1 MGRNLRGMAAVAR
14 QILVRVLVSASVLVV
29 ASGPVF
35 AQSTPRPVLIFGAAS
50 VTNVLDE
57 LAASFSKREG
67 VEIKTS
73 YAASSV
79 LAKQLEA
86 GAPADIFI
94 SADQEWMD
102 YAAKKAVIKPDSRF
116 NLVANTLVLIAGVN
130 NGAVIDLKPGVDL
143 RLALAGQKLAMA
155 DPNSVPAGR
164 YGKAALMA
172 LGGWDVIASSVAPAD
187 NVRTALAYVA
197 RGETPLGIVYGTDA
211 KSDPK
216 VRVVAT
222 FPANTHPPIVYPA
235 ALTVQAQPAAEK
247 FLTYLQSP
255 DAQAAFIKAGFS
267 KPN

>member
-1 MGRNLRGMAAVAR
+1 MGLNFWVKAAKTI
-14 QILVRVLVSASVLVV
+14 QTLVRTCVGLSLLVV
-29 ASGPVF
+29 AYVPAF
-35 AQSTPRPVLIFGAAS
+35 AEPAPRPILVFGAAS

-57 LAASFSKREG
+57 LAALYSKREG

-102 YAAKKAVIKPDSRF
+102 YAAKKAVIKSDSRF

-143 RLALAGQKLAMA
+143 RIALAGQKLAMA

-164 YGKAALMA
+164 YGKAALIA
-172 LGGWDVIASSVAPAD
+172 LGGWDFVASSVAPAD
-187 NVRTALAYVA
+187 NVRTALSYVA
-197 RGETPLGIVYGTDA
+197 RGETPLGIVYGSDA
-211 KSDPK
+211 KSEPK

-222 FPANTHPPIVYPA
+222 FPAHTHPPIVYPA
-235 ALTVQAQPAAEK
+235 ALTIQAQPAATK
-247 FLTYLQSP
+247 FLAYLQTP
-255 DAQAAFIKAGFS
+255 EAQAAFFKAGFS

>member
-1 MGRNLRGMAAVAR
+1 MGRNLQGLAASAI
-14 QILVRVLVSASVLVV
+14 QTWLCVLISALWLVV

-35 AQSTPRPVLIFGAAS
+35 AQTAPRPILIFGAAS

-57 LAASFSKREG
+57 LAASYSKREG

-116 NLVANTLVLIAGVN
+116 NLVANTLVLIAGIN

-143 RLALAGQKLAMA
+143 KIALAGQKLAMA

-164 YGKAALMA
+164 YGKAALIA
-172 LGGWDVIASSVAPAD
+172 LGGWDLVASSVAPAD

-197 RGETPLGIVYGTDA
+197 RGETPLGVVYGTDA

-247 FLTYLQSP
+247 FLKYLQSP
-255 DAQAAFIKAGFS
+255 EAQTAFVKAGFS
-267 KPN
+267 SPN

>member
-1 MGRNLRGMAAVAR
+1 MDRNLWVNAAKTFQDMIR
-14 QILVRVLVSASVLVV
+14 ICFGLSWLVV
-29 ASGPVF
+29 AFSPAI
-35 AQSTPRPVLIFGAAS
+35 AQAPTRPILVFGAAS

-57 LAASFSKREG
+57 LAASYSKREG

-130 NGAVIDLKPGVDL
+130 NGAMIDLKPGLDL
-143 RLALAGQKLAMA
+143 RIALAGQKLSMA

-164 YGKAALMA
+164 YGKAALIA
-172 LGGWDVIASSVAPAD
+172 LGGWDFIASSVAPAD

-211 KSDPK
+211 KSEAK

-222 FPANTHPPIVYPA
+222 FPAHTHPPIIYPA
-235 ALTVQAQPAAEK
+235 ALTIQALPAAEK
-247 FLTYLQSP
+247 FLAYLQTQE
-255 DAQAAFIKAGFS
+255 AQAAFLKAGFS